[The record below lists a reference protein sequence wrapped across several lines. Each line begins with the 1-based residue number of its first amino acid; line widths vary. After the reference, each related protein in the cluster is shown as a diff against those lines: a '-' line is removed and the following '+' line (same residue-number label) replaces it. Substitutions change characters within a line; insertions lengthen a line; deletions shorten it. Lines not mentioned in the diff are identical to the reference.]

1 MKLDTILGLPLFLSE
16 LSVIIGLGLLVAF
29 GEGDVKMVVGV
40 FAIAAFRLL
49 PALRTLL
56 TGWTQIQN
64 AAYSL
69 NTIEEGLAGPAEA
82 VSTYSEEIP
91 FEKEITVRR
100 LAYTYPD
107 SGPVLDNFNCRI
119 RKGEH
124 VGFRGASGAGKSTLL
139 RGLCGVYA
147 PDGGKVLIDG
157 RDITGV
163 KGKELADVRAGI
175 GMIFQNFSLFQQR
188 TVLRN
193 VTFPLELNHTP
204 KAKRE
209 ERARYLLDLVGLAD
223 LADRYPSQLSG
234 GQQQRV
240 AIARAL
246 ANNPSIMLCDE
257 ATSALDSTTT
267 AQILDLLRR
276 INRELNVTL
285 VVITHSLS
293 VARNICDRVA
303 MIDGGR
309 IVEMGDTEALFA
321 DPHSDILKTLIAD
334 AKVTNHRHTHETA
347 DGAKN
352 GAADDSAQKEVK

>member
-1 MKLDTILGLPLFLSE
+1 MTIQIDHLNKSYGSGAEAHEVLHDINLTIDSGEVFGILGS
-16 LSVIIGLGLLVAF
+16 
-29 GEGDVKMVVGV
+29 
-40 FAIAAFRLL
+40 
-49 PALRTLL
+49 
-56 TGWTQIQN
+56 
-64 AAYSL
+64 
-69 NTIEEGLAGPAEA
+69 
-82 VSTYSEEIP
+82 
-91 FEKEITVRR
+91 
-100 LAYTYPD
+100 
-107 SGPVLDNFNCRI
+107 
-119 RKGEH
+119 
-124 VGFRGASGAGKSTLL
+124 SGAGKSTLVRCINL
-139 RGLCGVYA
+139 LER
-147 PDGGKVLIDG
+147 PTSGKVLIDG

-257 ATSALDSTTT
+257 ATSALDSTT
-267 AQILDLLRR
+267 
-276 INRELNVTL
+276 
-285 VVITHSLS
+285 
-293 VARNICDRVA
+293 
-303 MIDGGR
+303 
-309 IVEMGDTEALFA
+309 GDTEALFA